1 VSYCHSFIQIIFTC
15 KTISSLK
22 MNRVDALNAKEA
34 QLRTEALNIIMKS
47 GNDIKV
53 IGSNIDA
60 ASDLQLQAANE
71 VLIAA
76 AQELSQSEQWSK
88 KSSFN
93 LER

>member
-1 VSYCHSFIQIIFTC
+1 
-15 KTISSLK
+15 